1 MSVKNLCNV
10 KKLNR
15 ALNCND
21 PNQVKIKLILLINQ
35 CSFPQET

>member
-21 PNQVKIKLILLINQ
+21 PNQVKIKLILLIKHSNTKK
-35 CSFPQET
+35 PQ